1 MVSMTDVNASPVRCR
16 FRSSYGG
23 DQHCADPVYHYGF
36 CRFHFE
42 CYSRG
47 EILANGQ
54 INEKLTDQVR
64 RRTINF
70 HGIRV
75 PGSAYVESPPEASS
89 SSSSASIPAP
99 IERESR
105 KP

>member
-1 MVSMTDVNASPVRCR
+1 MGSMTDRNASSGRCR
-16 FRSSYGG
+16 FRSSFGG
-23 DQHCADPVYHYGF
+23 NQHCADEVYHYGF

-42 CYSRG
+42 CYTRG

-70 HGIRV
+70 HAIVV
-75 PGSAYVESPPEASS
+75 PGEPYAGSPSESSDIGKPGD
-89 SSSSASIPAP
+89 
-99 IERESR
+99 RES
-105 KP
+105 KNP

>member
-1 MVSMTDVNASPVRCR
+1 MEEPLEQCR

-23 DQHCADPVYHYGF
+23 DVHCRERVYQLGF

-42 CYSRG
+42 CHLGG

-64 RRTINF
+64 RREINF
-70 HGIRV
+70 HGIEP
-75 PGSAYVESPPEASS
+75 PGDLYAGS
-89 SSSSASIPAP
+89 
-99 IERESR
+99 
-105 KP
+105 

>member
-1 MVSMTDVNASPVRCR
+1 MDSMTDRNASPGRCR
-16 FRSSYGG
+16 FRSSFGG
-23 DQHCADPVYHYGF
+23 NLHCADEVYHYGY

-64 RRTINF
+64 RRLINF
-70 HGIRV
+70 HAIDV
-75 PGSAYVESPPEASS
+75 PGETYAG
-89 SSSSASIPAP
+89 SASGSADAP
-99 IERESR
+99 VVPGARES
-105 KP
+105 KNP

>member
-1 MVSMTDVNASPVRCR
+1 MGSMTDRNASPVSCR
-16 FRSSYGG
+16 FRSSFGG
-23 DQHCADPVYHYGF
+23 DRHCSDVIYHYGL

-70 HGIRV
+70 HGIQV
-75 PGSAYVESPPEASS
+75 PGSTYVNSPSESSGAGDEPS
-89 SSSSASIPAP
+89 
-99 IERESR
+99 ERQSR

>member
-1 MVSMTDVNASPVRCR
+1 MAVMSDRNASPGRCR
-16 FRSSYGG
+16 FRSSFGG
-23 DQHCADPVYHYGF
+23 NLHCAESVYHYGF

-47 EILANGQ
+47 EILAHGQ

-70 HGIRV
+70 YGIALPRET
-75 PGSAYVESPPEASS
+75 YVEPSPESGPPEK
-89 SSSSASIPAP
+89 P
-99 IERESR
+99 EDRESR
-105 KP
+105 NP

>member
-1 MVSMTDVNASPVRCR
+1 MGPMSDRNDSPGRCR
-16 FRSSYGG
+16 FRSSFGG
-23 DQHCADPVYHYGF
+23 NQHCADAVYHYGF

-42 CYSRG
+42 CYTRG

-70 HGIRV
+70 HGIQV
-75 PGSAYVESPPEASS
+75 PGAPYVEPSS
-89 SSSSASIPAP
+89 DSSASSGKA
-99 IERESR
+99 EDRESR
-105 KP
+105 NP